1 MSTDRN
7 CHRTLLALPWLLNG
21 SLEAEERRQV
31 REHLIGCPACRA
43 ELQRTREA
51 LAVFESARH
60 AAAAEPVAAEAT
72 RVVALSSWR
81 RGAAGLLRPGL
92 LRPRASWAA
101 VAALVVAAVGVAWLG
116 TTLGS
121 EPGRGVAPTAH
132 VAPVLPPQRT
142 VVPATPP
149 EPEVIY
155 STSFEQGSVSL
166 PQAVERP
173 RISARLARP
182 APSRALV
189 SSKISTISFENGEL
203 GELR

>member
-43 ELQRTREA
+43 ELQRTRET

-81 RGAAGLLRPGL
+81 RGAAGL